1 MITYVVYSPDALL
14 ITQSTMSSTEGNHL
28 NYTSHK
34 LSLNV

>member
-14 ITQSTMSSTEGNHL
+14 ITQSAMSNTEGNHL